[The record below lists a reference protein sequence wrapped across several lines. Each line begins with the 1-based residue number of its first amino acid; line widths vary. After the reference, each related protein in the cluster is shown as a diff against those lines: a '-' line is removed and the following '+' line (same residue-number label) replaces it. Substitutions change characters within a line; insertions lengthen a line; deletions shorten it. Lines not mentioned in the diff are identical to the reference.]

1 MSYTLSVKQ
10 GNLLNEEEATFIVNA
25 SNTKLI
31 LGSGVSMAFK
41 RHCGNELQQEMSNN
55 LKNIE
60 GILNQGDVVS
70 TSSGKA
76 TNFIYALHV
85 AIMDYN
91 SGVKYDKKLPT
102 LHIIQVALQNIEN
115 YLKWYWN
122 EKKKTIK
129 LVLPLMGCGVG
140 GLSKVDVINL
150 YSDFFNRN
158 IEAKCDVIIYGYDD
172 SDYELIKS
180 NLMMVAQIKER
191 GLK

>member
-55 LKNIE
+55 LENIE
-60 GILNQGDVVS
+60 GILNQGDVVA

-140 GLSKVDVINL
+140 GLSKVNVINL

-158 IEAKCDVIIYGYDD
+158 IKAKCDVIIYGYDD

-180 NLMMVAQIKER
+180 NLIW
-191 GLK
+191 